1 MISQHMAT
9 IEELINIKKIHEDEL
24 TSLRSILKKKESIE
38 RERKKLLKTE
48 LREIDRL
55 EKVIDRIVE

>member
-48 LREIDRL
+48 LR
-55 EKVIDRIVE
+55 